1 MELKLDKR
9 FIDEAVQEA
18 VEDIKQ
24 NFIAKSEVIEW
35 LNSFETNSA
44 TKCFEAVNIL
54 KMKIAQEEKH
64 EADVPDTNVGEM
76 EV

>member
-1 MELKLDKR
+1 MELKLDKK

-35 LNSFETNSA
+35 LNSFDTSSA

-54 KMKIAQEEKH
+54 KERLE
-64 EADVPDTNVGEM
+64 GEDG
-76 EV
+76 

>member
-35 LNSFETNSA
+35 LNSFDTSSA
-44 TKCFEAVNIL
+44 TKCFTAVNIL
-54 KMKIAQEEKH
+54 KERVEKD
-64 EADVPDTNVGEM
+64 A
-76 EV
+76 

>member
-35 LNSFETNSA
+35 LNSFDTNSA
-44 TKCFEAVNIL
+44 TECFTAVNLL
-54 KMKIAQEEKH
+54 KQRLE
-64 EADVPDTNVGEM
+64 GEDGR
-76 EV
+76 

>member
-9 FIDEAVQEA
+9 FIDETVQEA

-35 LNSFETNSA
+35 LNSFDTASA
-44 TKCFEAVNIL
+44 TECFTAVNIL
-54 KMKIAQEEKH
+54 KERLK
-64 EADVPDTNVGEM
+64 DGRD
-76 EV
+76 

>member
-1 MELKLDKR
+1 MELKLDKK

-35 LNSFETNSA
+35 LNSFDTSSA

-54 KMKIAQEEKH
+54 KERLEHEE
-64 EADVPDTNVGEM
+64 T
-76 EV
+76 

>member
-35 LNSFETNSA
+35 LNSFDTSSA

-54 KMKIAQEEKH
+54 KGRLEK
-64 EADVPDTNVGEM
+64 DD
-76 EV
+76 

>member
-35 LNSFETNSA
+35 LNSFDTASVTE
-44 TKCFEAVNIL
+44 CFEAVNLL
-54 KMKIAQEEKH
+54 KQRLEG
-64 EADVPDTNVGEM
+64 DT
-76 EV
+76 

>member
-24 NFIAKSEVIEW
+24 NFLAKSEVIEW
-35 LNSFETNSA
+35 LNSFDTNSA
-44 TKCFEAVNIL
+44 TECFTAVNLL
-54 KMKIAQEEKH
+54 KKRL
-64 EADVPDTNVGEM
+64 
-76 EV
+76 EVDK